1 MKPSSNS
8 RPSGFT
14 LLETVIAIGVLAVLL
29 TGFMVVFTPAA
40 EGIRQSINVQQADRL
55 TSALEQELVNLRKG
69 EESTRFVTGF
79 DKAYKMIEDS
89 MKPTSPQLIFVYQY
103 RGNLREGLRDDGT
116 YKPYK
121 SATGVAGKDYTV
133 VPMARR
139 RIKLDGN
146 TDTLFQEDLE
156 ALEGRVFAVK
166 ATQLVFEEGQ
176 LALSKIERI
185 ADPSPG
191 EALLTGTTVSGTYPE
206 AVIAFSAE
214 FFALSSSSYSYLKP
228 GGPFDPKKLRKPIF
242 TRNLAVRR

>member
-1 MKPSSNS
+1 MKPSYIS
-8 RPSGFT
+8 RNSGFT

-55 TSALEQELVNLRKG
+55 ASAVERELVTLRKG
-69 EESTRFVTGF
+69 EESSKFATGF
-79 DKAYKMIEDS
+79 DKAYQMIGDS
-89 MKPTSPQLIFVYQY
+89 MNTNTPELIFVYQY
-103 RGNLREGLRDDGT
+103 RGALKDPLRSDKT
-116 YKPYK
+116 HAPFK
-121 SATGVAGKDYTV
+121 SKTGVAGKDYTV

-139 RIKLDGN
+139 RVSLTGG
-146 TDTLFQEDLE
+146 TDPFFEKDLE

-166 ATQLVFEEGQ
+166 ATQLVFANNQ
-176 LALSKIERI
+176 LTLSTTGAI

-191 EALLTGTTVSGTYPE
+191 EPLLTGSTASGTYPE

-214 FFALSSSSYSYLKP
+214 FFSLPSSAYTYLKT
-228 GGPFDPKKLRKPIF
+228 GGGFDPKKLKRPMF